1 MSFIGLE
8 LAETAV
14 PPVVVEGEETGGEE
28 DEEEIRPGQPQVKIK
43 RDKCEMVNG
52 DE

>member
-14 PPVVVEGEETGGEE
+14 LPAVVDGEETEGEE
-28 DEEEIRPGQPQVKIK
+28 DEEESRPGQPQVDIR
-43 RDKCEMVNG
+43 RDK
-52 DE
+52 